1 MSESHPSAERLQK
14 LLAGAGLGSR
24 REVEDWIRAGRLSVN
39 GQPATLGMRAKPGD
53 DIRLDGRLIRS
64 HAGRPTVFLC
74 HRSPGESLR
83 EPREGEERGALADRL
98 PSRAGKRFVAVS
110 PMPQM
115 DGGLEILSSD
125 GTLAAKLQRLVR
137 GLPIEFRL
145 RLRGELDAVQLAAV
159 MQGDLDSGEQLRVV
173 ECESAGGE
181 GANRWYRVV
190 TIGANGRD
198 LRQLFERQA
207 ATVGRVLRVSL
218 GTLVL
223 ERDLPRGR
231 ARALRPE
238 EIEAFMQ
245 PMPVEALA
253 NAAQEPARPARS
265 ARVATGNRKSRR

>member
-1 MSESHPSAERLQK
+1 MTAPHPAAERLQK

-64 HAGRPTVFLC
+64 HAGRPAVFLC
-74 HRSPGESLR
+74 HRSPGEALR
-83 EPREGEERGALADRL
+83 EPRAGEERGALADRL
-98 PSRAGKRFVAVS
+98 PARAGKRFVAVS

-145 RLRGELDAVQLAAV
+145 RLRGELDAAQQAAV
-159 MQGDLDSGEQLRVV
+159 MEGELDSGARLHIV

-181 GANRWYRVV
+181 GANRWYRVATV
-190 TIGANGRD
+190 GANGSD

-238 EIEAFMQ
+238 EIEAFMK
-245 PMPVEALA
+245 PLPVESLISGVQDAD
-253 NAAQEPARPARS
+253 
-265 ARVATGNRKSRR
+265 VVTDNRKSRR

>member
-1 MSESHPSAERLQK
+1 MAESRTGERLQK

-24 REVEDWIRAGRLSVN
+24 REVENWIRAGRLSVN
-39 GQPATLGMRAKPGD
+39 GQPATLGMRARAGD

-83 EPREGEERGALADRL
+83 EPREGEERAALAERL
-98 PSRAGKRFVAVS
+98 PSRAGKRFIAVS

-125 GTLAAKLQRLVR
+125 GTLAAQLQRIVR
-137 GLPIEFRL
+137 RLPVEFRL
-145 RLRGELDAVQLAAV
+145 RLRGQLDEQQIAAIL
-159 MQGDLDSGEQLRVV
+159 QGELDSGQRLRVL

-181 GANRWYRVV
+181 GANRWYRVLTV
-190 TIGANGRD
+190 GANGKE

-218 GTLVL
+218 GTLLL

-231 ARALRPE
+231 ARALKPE
-238 EIEAFMQ
+238 EIELLMKPPTAGSDV
-245 PMPVEALA
+245 PDAD
-253 NAAQEPARPARS
+253 
-265 ARVATGNRKSRR
+265 